1 MDIKKIYVL
10 CFSPTGG
17 TARIAQA
24 AADVLARRLGAEQ
37 KRIDFTLPPHRQTQ
51 YRFRPD
57 ELLVMASPVYA
68 GRLPNKLL
76 PEYKS
81 KIFGE
86 NTPAVPLCV
95 FGNRSPDGA
104 LRELVL
110 LLRDERNGLERVLL
124 HFSHFEKVTRRLD
137 SRLYEIR
144 LRYDPADET
153 ELLIRILSFGPVLE
167 VRSPPEFAALV
178 RERICIQQ
186 KILPKQKQ
194 KIR

>member
-1 MDIKKIYVL
+1 MLLLRFYDRAGVRRSSVCVPCRLEYSEKDDKFRL
-10 CFSPTGG
+10 TS
-17 TARIAQA
+17 
-24 AADVLARRLGAEQ
+24 LWKRRLRTINLSRLCACQ
-37 KRIDFTLPPHRQTQ
+37 
-51 YRFRPD
+51 
-57 ELLVMASPVYA
+57 LLEPYNPSQL
-68 GRLPNKLL
+68 RLP
-76 PEYKS
+76 KS
-81 KIFGE
+81 
-86 NTPAVPLCV
+86 
-95 FGNRSPDGA
+95 RR
-104 LRELVL
+104 RELVL

-124 HFSHFEKVTRRLD
+124 HFSHFEKETRRLD
-137 SRLYEIR
+137 SRLYELR